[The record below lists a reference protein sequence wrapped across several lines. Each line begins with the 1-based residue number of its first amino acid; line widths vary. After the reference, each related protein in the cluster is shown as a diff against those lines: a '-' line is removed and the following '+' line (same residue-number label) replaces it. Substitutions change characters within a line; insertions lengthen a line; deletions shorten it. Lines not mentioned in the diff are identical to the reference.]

1 ALSLSA
7 LPGSAAAQRGGGSEQ
22 STPKPGAGDSSAS
35 DRGGRGVHSER
46 TESPLEALPD
56 ANAWRVLVARDPRI
70 AFTERTTDE
79 ARAILSLPDLTPER
93 RAIALLALGA
103 AGDASERAQLERIA
117 RSGAGLERRAAILAL
132 GQ

>member
-1 ALSLSA
+1 MWSARSRFGIPVGPAVRAA
-7 LPGSAAAQRGGGSEQ
+7 LP
-22 STPKPGAGDSSAS
+22 
-35 DRGGRGVHSER
+35 
-46 TESPLEALPD
+46 
-56 ANAWRVLVARDPRI
+56 PRI
-70 AFTERTTDE
+70 AFTERTADE

-132 GQ
+132 GELGAAPAGLFDEWI